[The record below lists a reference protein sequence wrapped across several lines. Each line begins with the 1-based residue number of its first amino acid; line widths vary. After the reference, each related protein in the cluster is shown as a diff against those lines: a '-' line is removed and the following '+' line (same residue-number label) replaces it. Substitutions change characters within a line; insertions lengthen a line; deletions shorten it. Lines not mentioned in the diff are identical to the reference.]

1 MEFILG
7 FVIGT
12 ILVLILTSCIYTKA
26 YSDLQK
32 RFIKTVVLNKALIE
46 DIIKWI

>member
-7 FVIGT
+7 FITGA
-12 ILVLILTSCIYTKA
+12 ILILTLTSCIFDKA
-26 YSDLQK
+26 YKDLQK

>member
-7 FVIGT
+7 FITGT
-12 ILVLILTSCIYTKA
+12 ILVLILASCIFTKA
-26 YSDLQK
+26 YKDLQK